1 MPFPIAAGI
10 VTEPSR
16 MPLASVVNVLSSFG
30 VEKAHTSTE
39 EFALKPD
46 AKTLTAAPA
55 LTVALPASIVTS
67 VVAGNTMHKAPATKG
82 LATVVEAT
90 VVEVVVAPTGTL
102 EHTRTPCGVAATT
115 ASTEVPSAE
124 VTRPLPD
131 SAAGAVGE
139 TKGVFAATA
148 VVVAPAFTVVELAGA
163 VVEDVVVEDVVVED
177 VVVVAAV
184 VVGAVV
190 EDVVVVAAVV
200 VGAVVEDVVVE
211 DVVVVSATVVA
222 GSTVEAC
229 AIPSCAKPAMP
240 MAPARRRTLV
250 ARVVECVMSYS
261 FRHVQVRT
269 AKERHDLA
277 VPRLVVLRQS
287 LYCGQF

>member
-1 MPFPIAAGI
+1 
-10 VTEPSR
+10 

-90 VVEVVVAPTGTL
+90 VVEVVVAPAGTL

-177 VVVVAAV
+177 V
-184 VVGAVV
+184 VV

-269 AKERHDLA
+269 AKEQHDLA
-277 VPRLVVLRQS
+277 IPRLVALCHG
-287 LYCGQF
+287 LC

>member
-1 MPFPIAAGI
+1 MPFPIVAGI
-10 VTEPSR
+10 VTEPSKI
-16 MPLASVVNVLSSFG
+16 PLASVVNVLRSFG

-67 VVAGNTMHKAPATKG
+67 VVAGNTMHSAPATKG
-82 LATVVEAT
+82 LATVVEVAT
-90 VVEVVVAPTGTL
+90 VEATTVEVVVVAAGAL

-131 SAAGAVGE
+131 SAAGAVGD
-139 TKGVFAATA
+139 TIGAFPATA

-163 VVEDVVVEDVVVED
+163 VVEDVVVAAVVVGATVVDVVVED

-200 VGAVVEDVVVE
+200 V
-211 DVVVVSATVVA
+211 VSATVVA

-229 AIPSCAKPAMP
+229 AMPSCAKPAMP
-240 MAPARRRTLV
+240 ITPARRSTLV
-250 ARVVECVMSYS
+250 ARVVECVMLYP
-261 FRHVQVRT
+261 FRYVQVRT
-269 AKERHDLA
+269 AKEHHDLA
-277 VPRLVVLRQS
+277 VSAVVMLCPVQCWHE
-287 LYCGQF
+287 L

>member
-1 MPFPIAAGI
+1 VPFPIVAGI
-10 VTEPSR
+10 VTEPSKI
-16 MPLASVVNVLSSFG
+16 PLASVVNVLSSFG

-46 AKTLTAAPA
+46 ANTLTAAPA

-90 VVEVVVAPTGTL
+90 VVEVVVGSAGTL

-124 VTRPLPD
+124 VTRPLPG
-131 SAAGAVGE
+131 SAAGAVGD
-139 TKGVFAATA
+139 TKGVLPAAA

-163 VVEDVVVEDVVVED
+163 TVEDVVAAAVVEGATVED

-190 EDVVVVAAVV
+190 DDVVVVAA
-200 VGAVVEDVVVE
+200 
-211 DVVVVSATVVA
+211 VVVVSATVVA

-229 AIPSCAKPAMP
+229 ATPSCAKPAIP
-240 MAPARRRTLV
+240 ITPARRSTLV
-250 ARVVECVMSYS
+250 ARVVECVMLYS

-269 AKERHDLA
+269 AKEHHDLA
-277 VPRLVVLRQS
+277 LSAVVMLCQVQ
-287 LYCGQF
+287 CWQEF

>member
-90 VVEVVVAPTGTL
+90 VVEVVVAPAGTL

-163 VVEDVVVEDVVVED
+163 VVEDVVVEDV
-177 VVVVAAV
+177 
-184 VVGAVV
+184 VV

-277 VPRLVVLRQS
+277 VPRLVVLRQG

>member
-1 MPFPIAAGI
+1 M
-10 VTEPSR
+10 
-16 MPLASVVNVLSSFG
+16 
-30 VEKAHTSTE
+30 
-39 EFALKPD
+39 
-46 AKTLTAAPA
+46 
-55 LTVALPASIVTS
+55 
-67 VVAGNTMHKAPATKG
+67 
-82 LATVVEAT
+82 
-90 VVEVVVAPTGTL
+90 
-102 EHTRTPCGVAATT
+102 
-115 ASTEVPSAE
+115 
-124 VTRPLPD
+124 
-131 SAAGAVGE
+131 
-139 TKGVFAATA
+139 
-148 VVVAPAFTVVELAGA
+148 
-163 VVEDVVVEDVVVED
+163 
-177 VVVVAAV
+177 VAAV

>member
-1 MPFPIAAGI
+1 
-10 VTEPSR
+10 

-90 VVEVVVAPTGTL
+90 VVEVVVAPAGTL

-163 VVEDVVVEDVVVED
+163 VVEDVVVEDV
-177 VVVVAAV
+177 
-184 VVGAVV
+184 VV

>member
-1 MPFPIAAGI
+1 
-10 VTEPSR
+10 

-90 VVEVVVAPTGTL
+90 VVEVVVAPAGTL

-163 VVEDVVVEDVVVED
+163 VVEDV
-177 VVVVAAV
+177 
-184 VVGAVV
+184 VV

-277 VPRLVVLRQS
+277 VPRLVVLRQG

>member
-1 MPFPIAAGI
+1 
-10 VTEPSR
+10 
-16 MPLASVVNVLSSFG
+16 
-30 VEKAHTSTE
+30 
-39 EFALKPD
+39 
-46 AKTLTAAPA
+46 
-55 LTVALPASIVTS
+55 
-67 VVAGNTMHKAPATKG
+67 MHKAPATKG

-90 VVEVVVAPTGTL
+90 VVEVVVAPAGTL

-163 VVEDVVVEDVVVED
+163 VVEDVVVEDVVVEDVVVED

-277 VPRLVVLRQS
+277 VPRLVVLRQG

>member
-90 VVEVVVAPTGTL
+90 VVEVVVAPAGTL

-190 EDVVVVAAVV
+190 EDVVV
-200 VGAVVEDVVVE
+200 E

-269 AKERHDLA
+269 AKERRDLA
-277 VPRLVVLRQS
+277 VPRLVVLRQG

>member
-1 MPFPIAAGI
+1 
-10 VTEPSR
+10 

-67 VVAGNTMHKAPATKG
+67 VVAGNTMHNAPATKG

-90 VVEVVVAPTGTL
+90 VVEVVVAPAGTL
-102 EHTRTPCGVAATT
+102 EHARTPCGVESTA

-131 SAAGAVGE
+131 SAAGAVGD
-139 TKGVFAATA
+139 TKGAFAAAA

-163 VVEDVVVEDVVVED
+163 VVEDVVVEDVVV
-177 VVVVAAV
+177 VAAV
-184 VVGAVV
+184 VVGATV
-190 EDVVVVAAVV
+190 EDVVVVAA
-200 VGAVVEDVVVE
+200 
-211 DVVVVSATVVA
+211 VVVVSATVVA

-240 MAPARRRTLV
+240 IAPAKERILV

-277 VPRLVVLRQS
+277 IPRLVVLYQGPS
-287 LYCGQF
+287 WSQF

>member
-1 MPFPIAAGI
+1 
-10 VTEPSR
+10 

-67 VVAGNTMHKAPATKG
+67 VAAGNTMHKAPATKG
-82 LATVVEAT
+82 LATVVGVTTVEAT
-90 VVEVVVAPTGTL
+90 TVEVVVVAAGAV
-102 EHTRTPCGVAATT
+102 EHTRTLCGVAATT

-131 SAAGAVGE
+131 SAAGAVGD
-139 TKGVFAATA
+139 TKGVFAAAA
-148 VVVAPAFTVVELAGA
+148 VVVAPALTVVELAGA
-163 VVEDVVVEDVVVED
+163 VVEDVVVEE
-177 VVVVAAV
+177 
-184 VVGAVV
+184 
-190 EDVVVVAAVV
+190 VVVVAAVV

-211 DVVVVSATVVA
+211 DVVVVAAVVVVSATVVA

-269 AKERHDLA
+269 AKEQHDLA
-277 VPRLVVLRQS
+277 IPRLVALCHG
-287 LYCGQF
+287 LC

>member
-1 MPFPIAAGI
+1 MPFPIVAGI

-67 VVAGNTMHKAPATKG
+67 VAAGNTMHKAPAMKG

-90 VVEVVVAPTGTL
+90 VVEVVVAPAGTL

-131 SAAGAVGE
+131 SAAGAVGD
-139 TKGVFAATA
+139 TNGVFAAAA
-148 VVVAPAFTVVELAGA
+148 VVVAPALTVVELAGA
-163 VVEDVVVEDVVVED
+163 VVEDVVVDD

-190 EDVVVVAAVV
+190 EDVVVVAA
-200 VGAVVEDVVVE
+200 
-211 DVVVVSATVVA
+211 VVVVSATVVA

-269 AKERHDLA
+269 AKERHDPA
-277 VPRLVVLRQS
+277 YQ
-287 LYCGQF
+287 GW